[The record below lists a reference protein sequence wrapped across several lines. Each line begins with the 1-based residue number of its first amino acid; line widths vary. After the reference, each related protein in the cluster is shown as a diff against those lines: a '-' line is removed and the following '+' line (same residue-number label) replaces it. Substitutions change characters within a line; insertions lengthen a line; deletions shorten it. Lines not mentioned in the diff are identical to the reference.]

1 VRRWRTGPRRVARTS
16 AVVGLLVAPFTAALA
31 PADATGVFVIDPAKS
46 QIRFFATSR
55 FVDAEGNFRR
65 FSGTL
70 RFDPARVET
79 ASGEVVVDIT
89 SIDTRNGLRDDHL
102 RSADFFD
109 AERHPTATFV
119 TTTIQPAA
127 EGVLVSGQLTIRGV
141 TRPVSVPV
149 ALTREADAI
158 RIVGE
163 VALNRRE
170 YGIRYQSILNPIRD
184 PVRLRVDLVATRQ

>member
-1 VRRWRTGPRRVARTS
+1 
-16 AVVGLLVAPFTAALA
+16 
-31 PADATGVFVIDPAKS
+31 
-46 QIRFFATSR
+46 
-55 FVDAEGNFRR
+55 
-65 FSGTL
+65 
-70 RFDPARVET
+70 
-79 ASGEVVVDIT
+79 VVVDIT